1 MYTGKQKL
9 SHNVEILKVYIIEQA
24 WWIINAIHVEVRSSS
39 WNTCIWGWL
48 ENCTLVVLEWHK
60 ATLDVQISPMNVTWQ
75 HFNLFVVEV
84 VKVRF
89 PPFLWPLPYWSMV
102 SWGFVPNNF
111 HGGRMYRTGDM
122 VRFMPLQPWGQLS
135 VDRLPQAA
143 RRILG
148 CFVPLNRHWMY
159 AILIR
164 SCKI

>member
-1 MYTGKQKL
+1 MYRYWKCL
-9 SHNVEILKVYIIEQA
+9 SLSRLDVSLMQFMWRWGAAAGTPAFGHDWRTVHWWYWSGTRLRWTSRSHQWTWLGSILTSLWLKS
-24 WWIINAIHVEVRSSS
+24 WRSS
-39 WNTCIWGWL
+39 
-48 ENCTLVVLEWHK
+48 
-60 ATLDVQISPMNVTWQ
+60 
-75 HFNLFVVEV
+75 
-84 VKVRF
+84 F

-143 RRILG
+143 RRIL
-148 CFVPLNRHWMY
+148 NRHWMY